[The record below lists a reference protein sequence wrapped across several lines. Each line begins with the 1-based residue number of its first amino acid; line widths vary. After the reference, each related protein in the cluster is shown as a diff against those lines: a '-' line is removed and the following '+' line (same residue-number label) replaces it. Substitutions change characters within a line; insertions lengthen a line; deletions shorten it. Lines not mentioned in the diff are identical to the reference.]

1 MARRGKT
8 KLGGTNTRAMLEAGK
23 AQKGVTRAEERTGA
37 FHERKGAV
45 ARQGAAA
52 ADKAIQY
59 DVEQRKE
66 GKRYDAQQA
75 QRAEQTAFQQS
86 MSERQQG
93 LKEQEFKAG
102 LADKGIQP
110 TAPGAERADPGAG
123 PKDPGA
129 ERAGAVEQ
137 EMEKG
142 ATQAPL
148 MAGPTPDQ
156 QRMADQGAKP
166 LEMPTGR
173 GGFQGDY
180 EFTEGRKKAEQQKRA
195 TTQLTQATAQMRAK
209 TAFQKAFFQ
218 QDKETMEKAEAQL
231 SAPIRGINAK
241 LERFIE
247 AAQDSRKKASI
258 DWGGIKEAYG
268 DNPDVA
274 KAVENKDPA
283 PVIRLLRNEMAYEG
297 LKYFAATGKAPGDDL
312 WDPTTQ
318 LGQQFTAEVAMQGML
333 AATLTGGYGVRTLA
347 EKNRQLQQ
355 KAAQTMIY
363 EMNMKQQE
371 GPEEANK
378 PLAPSYGGP
387 AAQAGD
393 PAPVHSQQ
401 HPGYVPREG
410 PDGGRGQAVRGLS
423 PAEQQRADQTGL
435 TSEPAAPADKS
446 RSLRS
451 IRGGSK

>member
-8 KLGGTNTRAMLEAGK
+8 KLGGKVDTRAMLEAGK

-37 FHERKGAV
+37 FHERKGQV

-75 QRAEQTAFQQS
+75 QQTEQTAFQQS

-93 LKEQEFKAG
+93 LKEEQFEAG
-102 LADKGIQP
+102 LADKGIER
-110 TAPGAERADPGAG
+110 TAPGAG
-123 PKDPGA
+123 PQDPGA

-137 EMEKG
+137 EMARGEQ
-142 ATQAPL
+142 QAPL
-148 MAGPTPDQ
+148 MGSPTPDQ
-156 QRMADQGAKP
+156 QRLSDQGEKP

-173 GGFQGDY
+173 GGFVQ
-180 EFTEGRKKAEQQKRA
+180 TEARQQAESEKRA
-195 TTQLTQATAQMRAK
+195 TSQLTKATAQMRAK
-209 TAFQKAFFQ
+209 TAYQKAFFAN
-218 QDKETMEKAEAQL
+218 DEETQKKAEAQL

-247 AAQDSRKKASI
+247 GAQDPRKKAGL
-258 DWGGIKEAYG
+258 DWGGLKEAYG

-274 KAVENKDPA
+274 KAVESKDPA
-283 PVIRLLRNEMAYEG
+283 PIIRLLRNEMAYEG

-318 LGQQFTAEVAMQGML
+318 MGQQFTAEVAMQGML

-355 KAAQTMIY
+355 RAAQTMLY
-363 EMNMKQQE
+363 ELNMKNQQE
-371 GPEEANK
+371 DAGP
-378 PLAPSYGGP
+378 PPPPPSFGGGQAQ
-387 AAQAGD
+387 AAQAGT
-393 PAPVHSQQ
+393 PAPVHSQT

-435 TSEPAAPADKS
+435 TSEPPAPAAP
-446 RSLRS
+446 RPRRG
-451 IRGGSK
+451 INPGGGSSK